1 MATSSGATE
10 RIKLPNIRT
19 SIFKIRQLYN
29 QVSNHLRILQRRAY
43 IDGLTGIQNRRSFDE
58 TIETL
63 LRCGEPFSLIIA
75 DIDFFKKVNDTYG
88 HAVGDEVLRYL
99 AQEME
104 TSFCD
109 SSICFR
115 YGGEEFVILL
125 QQTTE
130 EEAYEKAEAFRRKID
145 TTNSPSGEPITISFG
160 ITSYHADD
168 RVASEIVHRADEALY
183 EAKQTGRNKTV
194 MYNSELTSLQ

>member
-1 MATSSGATE
+1 M
-10 RIKLPNIRT
+10 
-19 SIFKIRQLYN
+19 
-29 QVSNHLRILQRRAY
+29 
-43 IDGLTGIQNRRSFDE
+43 
-58 TIETL
+58 

-130 EEAYEKAEAFRRKID
+130 EEAYEKAEAFRHKID

>member
-1 MATSSGATE
+1 
-10 RIKLPNIRT
+10 
-19 SIFKIRQLYN
+19 
-29 QVSNHLRILQRRAY
+29 
-43 IDGLTGIQNRRSFDE
+43 
-58 TIETL
+58 
-63 LRCGEPFSLIIA
+63 
-75 DIDFFKKVNDTYG
+75 
-88 HAVGDEVLRYL
+88 
-99 AQEME
+99 ME

-109 SSICFR
+109 SSICLR

-125 QQTTE
+125 QQTNE

-145 TTNSPSGEPITISFG
+145 TTNSPSGEPITISLG

-168 RVASEIVHRADEALY
+168 RVASEIIHRADEALY